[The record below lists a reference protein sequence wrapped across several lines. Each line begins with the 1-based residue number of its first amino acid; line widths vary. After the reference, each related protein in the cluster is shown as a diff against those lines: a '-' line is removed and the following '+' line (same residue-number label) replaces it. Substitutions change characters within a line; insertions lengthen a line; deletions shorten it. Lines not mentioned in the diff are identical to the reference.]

1 MFKRKSRLHFSKF
14 IKLYVERKREVEET
28 SFMSAVRQAKYSKY
42 STKTLLFVVVAVV
55 VVDVVVVLFFSLL
68 LGRVIKSSYI
78 NNKFFNKSLLVV
90 VFLF

>member
-1 MFKRKSRLHFSKF
+1 
-14 IKLYVERKREVEET
+14 
-28 SFMSAVRQAKYSKY
+28 MSAVRQAKYSKY

-55 VVDVVVVLFFSLL
+55 VVVVVVLFFSLL

-78 NNKFFNKSLLVV
+78 DNKFFNKSLLVV